1 MVRTSPTIGKKET
14 GPVKRDTLGQKMYS
28 RAKWFGS
35 KVYDVSSKA
44 ALLAVPVIAGAA
56 LNKYHTYE
64 SNKSL
69 QFPSAP
75 QGRQIMSYDR
85 YKDIINQ
92 NT

>member
-1 MVRTSPTIGKKET
+1 MVRTSSIGRKEA
-14 GPVKRDTLGQKMYS
+14 GPVKRNTLGQKLYS

-35 KVYDVSSKA
+35 KLYDVSSKA

-56 LNKYHTYE
+56 LSKYHTYE
-64 SNKSL
+64 SNKSS
-69 QFPSAP
+69 QFPSVP
-75 QGRQIMSYDR
+75 KDRQIMSYDR